1 MAKKT
6 KPPTKK
12 ISNRRARFD
21 YALEAEFVAGLSL
34 TGAETKSL
42 RMGHGHLKGAYV
54 TVKDNELWLLN
65 ATIIGTSGIPLDE
78 SQQTRT
84 RKLLMKRR
92 EINQLIET
100 KQQGLS
106 IIPLELLTGDRYIKL
121 RIGAGRGRRK
131 YDKREVLKKRDQDRE
146 IHRAK
151 METR

>member
-1 MAKKT
+1 MAKKKQPT
-6 KPPTKK
+6 TKK

-21 YALEAEFVAGLSL
+21 YDISAEFVAGLSL

-65 ATIIGTSGIPLDE
+65 ATIIGSNGIPLDE
-78 SQQTRT
+78 TQQTRT

-106 IIPLELLTGDRYIKL
+106 IIPLELLTGGRYIKL
-121 RIGAGRGRRK
+121 RIGGGRGRRK
-131 YDKREVLKKRDQDRE
+131 YDKREVLKKRDQDRD
-146 IHRAK
+146 IRRAK
-151 METR
+151 TEHK